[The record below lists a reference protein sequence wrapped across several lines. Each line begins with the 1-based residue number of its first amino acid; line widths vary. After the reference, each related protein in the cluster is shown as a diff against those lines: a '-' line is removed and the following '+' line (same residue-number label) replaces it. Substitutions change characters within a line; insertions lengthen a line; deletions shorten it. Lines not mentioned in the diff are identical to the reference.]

1 MSNVILTATPEM
13 PPVNVREVLR
23 YMGMRT
29 TDAASV
35 ATVEECIAEAASAFR
50 GRVCWRAF
58 DLYLTE
64 STVELGW
71 ARVESHSLAKHLDGC
86 QKTVLFAATLGFEL
100 DRLIAKYS
108 RLLPSRALCLQALG
122 AERIEALCD
131 AFEQE
136 LLLQNEY
143 KDMCLRPRFSPGYG
157 DLPLALQRDIFSALC
172 PARHIG
178 LSLTDSLLMSPSKS
192 VTAILG
198 VASKHSPKE

>member
-1 MSNVILTATPEM
+1 MSNSVLVCAPAM
-13 PPVNVREVLR
+13 PPVNIREVLR
-23 YMGMRT
+23 YMGVRT
-29 TDAASV
+29 ADEASV
-35 ATVEECIAEAASAFR
+35 AMVEDCIAEAASAFR
-50 GRVCWRAF
+50 GRVCWREF
-58 DLYLTE
+58 DLCVTGA
-64 STVELGW
+64 TVDMEW
-71 ARVESHSLAKHLDGC
+71 TRVESQSLAKHLMGC
-86 QKTVLFAATLGFEL
+86 RKTVLFAATVGLEI

-136 LLLQNEY
+136 LLSQNEY
-143 KDMCLRPRFSPGYG
+143 KRFRLRPRFSPGYG

-172 PARHIG
+172 PAKHIG

-198 VASKHSPKE
+198 LAEHSPKE